1 MSTVRTLVRETPPE
15 APLEVRR
22 IRADFPALLQEVNG
36 HPLVYLD
43 NAATT
48 QKPQVVIDC
57 VRNYY
62 ERDNA
67 NVHRG
72 LHALS
77 MRATEAYEAAR
88 HKVQRF
94 INAGQAEEIV
104 FVRGATEAINLVA
117 QTFGRARVRAGD
129 EILISEMEHHSN
141 IVPWQMLCEQT
152 GAVLRV
158 VPMDGRG
165 ELCIEDYERMLGAR
179 TRLVAVTHVSNALGT
194 VNPVEHLIARAHSAG
209 AVVLVDGAQAVPH
222 MPVDV
227 RALDCDF
234 YVFSSHKTF
243 GPTGVGVLYG
253 RHELLESMPPYQG
266 GGEMIS
272 AVTFEKTT
280 FREPPARFEAGTPN
294 IAGAIGLGAAVEYLE
309 HLGRDAI
316 MAYERDLLSYGTAA
330 LAEIP
335 QVRLI
340 GTAGEKA
347 AILSFVLK
355 DIHPHD
361 VGTVL
366 DTLGIAIRSGHHCA
380 QPVMQHFGVPATCR
394 AALAFYNTHEEIDAL
409 AAGIRQVVKVFA

>member
-1 MSTVRTLVRETPPE
+1 MSTIPTLVRDTPSE

-48 QKPQVVIDC
+48 QKPQVVIECIRD
-57 VRNYY
+57 YY

-117 QTFGRARVRAGD
+117 QTFGRAQVRAGD

-158 VPMDGRG
+158 VPMDDRG
-165 ELCIEDYERMLGAR
+165 ELRMEEYEHMLGPR

-194 VNPVEHLIARAHSAG
+194 VNPVEHVIARAHSAG

-253 RHELLESMPPYQG
+253 RYELLESMAPYQG
-266 GGEMIS
+266 GGEMITS
-272 AVTFEKTT
+272 VTFEKTT

-309 HLGRDAI
+309 RLGRDAI
-316 MAYERDLLSYGTAA
+316 MAYERDLLAYGAAA
-330 LAEIP
+330 LGEIP

-340 GTAGEKA
+340 GTASEKA
-347 AILSFVLK
+347 GILSFVLK

-380 QPVMQHFGVPATCR
+380 QSVMQHFGVPATCR

-409 AAGIRQVVKVFA
+409 AAGIRQVVKVFS

>member
-1 MSTVRTLVRETPPE
+1 VSTVRTLVRETPPE

-347 AILSFVLK
+347 GILSFVLK

>member
-1 MSTVRTLVRETPPE
+1 MSTIPTLVRDTPSE

-48 QKPQVVIDC
+48 QKPQVVIECIRD
-57 VRNYY
+57 YY

-117 QTFGRARVRAGD
+117 QTFGRAQVRAGD

-158 VPMDGRG
+158 VPMDDRG
-165 ELCIEDYERMLGAR
+165 ELRMEEYEHMLGPR

-194 VNPVEHLIARAHSAG
+194 VNPGEHVIARAHSAG

-253 RHELLESMPPYQG
+253 RYELLESMAPYQG
-266 GGEMIS
+266 GGEMITS
-272 AVTFEKTT
+272 VTFEKTT

-294 IAGAIGLGAAVEYLE
+294 IGGAIGLGAAVEYLE
-309 HLGRDAI
+309 RLGRDAI
-316 MAYERDLLSYGTAA
+316 MAYERDLLAYGTAA

-340 GTAGEKA
+340 GTASEKA
-347 AILSFVLK
+347 GILSFVLK

-394 AALAFYNTHEEIDAL
+394 AR
-409 AAGIRQVVKVFA
+409 AGLLQYS

>member
-1 MSTVRTLVRETPPE
+1 VSTVRTLVRETPPE

-347 AILSFVLK
+347 GILSFVLK

-409 AAGIRQVVKVFA
+409 VAGIRQVVKVFA

>member
-347 AILSFVLK
+347 GILSFVLK